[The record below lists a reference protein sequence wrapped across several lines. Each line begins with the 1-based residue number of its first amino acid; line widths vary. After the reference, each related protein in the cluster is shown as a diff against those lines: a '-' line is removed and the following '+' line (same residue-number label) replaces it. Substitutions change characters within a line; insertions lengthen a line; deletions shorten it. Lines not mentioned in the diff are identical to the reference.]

1 MAGVCGDRTAG
12 LFAEGTRGP
21 SSSLKDASKT
31 STVPR
36 FLKFPSPSNNTF
48 SIASNSIGTFNIKA
62 TLADRLESNCRLGSF

>member
-1 MAGVCGDRTAG
+1 
-12 LFAEGTRGP
+12 
-21 SSSLKDASKT
+21 
-31 STVPR
+31 VPR